1 MLRGFWAVLLIGAC
15 LAQVVV
21 VQISGLPEIELQNSC
36 EDKNIKILDL
46 VSQKSKLGLRIL
58 VVKRLDASFLVA
70 SCLCCTSLK

>member
-58 VVKRLDASFLVA
+58 VVKRLDAWFLVA